1 MTSAATATWT
11 PDVLGEPFQARTIA
25 VGDGDVATVVRRL
38 TDSGSSKAVLYLH
51 GFADYFFQ
59 VHVANY
65 WLSRGYDF
73 YAVDLR
79 AYGRSMRPGQTPNYI
94 DDLDAYNDELDEA
107 VRIIRDEDEHSHV
120 VLTAHSM
127 GGLVASLWADRRS
140 GGVDGLVLNSPWF
153 DLHASRFKQTVV
165 TRLVDRLG
173 TVTPMLKVGALEP
186 HYGYCIHQSMGGEWD
201 YNLEWKPFPAF
212 PVLAGW
218 IRAVRRGHAR
228 LAAGLSINVP
238 ILVCAS
244 TATGAGTLEAAMRR
258 DSDVVLDVRHMVE
271 RAPLLGSQVTV
282 SQIAGGIHDLALSP
296 EPARSAYFAAIDR
309 WLPST

>member
-1 MTSAATATWT
+1 MTTEATATWAT
-11 PDVLGEPFQARTIA
+11 DVLGDPFQARTIA
-25 VGDGDVATVVRRL
+25 VGEGEVATVVRRR
-38 TDSGSSKAVLYLH
+38 TDGGSTKAVLYLH

-59 VHVANY
+59 VHVATY

-79 AYGRSMRPGQTPNYI
+79 AYGRSMRLGQTPNYI
-94 DDLDAYNDELDEA
+94 DDLNAYDDELDQA
-107 VRIIRDEDEHSHV
+107 VRIIREEDGHSHV
-120 VLTAHSM
+120 LLMAHSM
-127 GGLVASLWADRRS
+127 GGLVASLWADRKP
-140 GGVDGLVLNSPWF
+140 GAVDGLVLNSPWF

-218 IRAVRRGHAR
+218 IRTARRGHAR
-228 LAAGLSINVP
+228 LARGLALNVP
-238 ILVCAS
+238 VLVCAS

-258 DSDVVLDVRHMVE
+258 DSDVVLDVRHIVE
-271 RAPLLGSQVTV
+271 RAPLLGSRVTL
-282 SQIAGGIHDLALSP
+282 SRIAGGIHDLALSP
-296 EPARSAYFAAIDR
+296 EPARSAYFDAIDR
-309 WLPST
+309 WLTSA